1 MACLLLFA
9 IYGALSSFNDPRGTL
24 GTDTGGKFATLHVMD
39 QRGTLDP
46 DIGYWAERSDPK
58 GVLHPLY
65 YTFRAGGKWVNVT
78 TLPML
83 YAAYPLYHVL
93 GERGALLLPMFGS
106 VLAALAARALALRL
120 GARTGWTA
128 FWTIGLA
135 SPLVI
140 YALDFWEHSFG
151 VAAMLWG
158 VVFMLDVAEDRAGWR
173 GALAAGALFGAA
185 ATMRTEALVYL
196 AVAAALTCAT
206 VDMRKR
212 SILTAVTRGVAIVA
226 GAGAVLVAN
235 ELLER
240 LTVGATLR
248 ASRATSTAAAVG
260 TSVATRVREAFTTT
274 VGLNVFEPNFDFFV
288 GATFVA
294 VVAYG
299 TWKLAHRSELTRTM
313 AVTAFT
319 VALLIIGLRVT
330 SGLGF
335 VPGLLTASPLAAAG
349 AALGW

>member
-1 MACLLLFA
+1 MAIDAPAPPRRASSAGATSAEDAPGHHRFDWREWLERPLVACLLLFA

-93 GERGALLLPMFGS
+93 GERGALILPMFGS

-128 FWTIGLA
+128 FWTIGLVR
-135 SPLVI
+135 PLAI

-158 VVFMLDVAEDRAGWR
+158 VE
-173 GALAAGALFGAA
+173 
-185 ATMRTEALVYL
+185 
-196 AVAAALTCAT
+196 
-206 VDMRKR
+206 
-212 SILTAVTRGVAIVA
+212 
-226 GAGAVLVAN
+226 
-235 ELLER
+235 
-240 LTVGATLR
+240 
-248 ASRATSTAAAVG
+248 
-260 TSVATRVREAFTTT
+260 
-274 VGLNVFEPNFDFFV
+274 
-288 GATFVA
+288 
-294 VVAYG
+294 
-299 TWKLAHRSELTRTM
+299 
-313 AVTAFT
+313 
-319 VALLIIGLRVT
+319 
-330 SGLGF
+330 
-335 VPGLLTASPLAAAG
+335 
-349 AALGW
+349 